1 LTPGERDAVT
11 GSPRPIPDP
20 LPDLPLR
27 ASLAACLD
35 AAVAMDRAGLVREWN
50 PVAERLFGWSRDEA
64 IGMMLSETILPPEF
78 REMHRIGLER
88 HVGTGASRVIGRLLE
103 VEAIDRAGRRF
114 PVELSIGTLE
124 AGGERF
130 FVGQLREI
138 SARRDAARRALE
150 SERRLALAIE
160 ATGAGYWDLA
170 LDAWGLADV
179 TNSIAGDM
187 VSTMLGEPPGSVP
200 ALPPPTL
207 VVIHPEDLAAVAHA
221 WNDHLEGR
229 AARYESEHRRRA
241 ADGSWRWVLDRGA
254 IVEAF
259 PDGRP
264 RRIAGTV
271 VDITERKRLQKAV
284 LDAQRLDAV
293 GLVASGFAHD
303 LNNLLMAADGHAS
316 LAMGAGSVPGGVR
329 ESIEAIR
336 LALEAARGITQNMV
350 AIGRPAAPGHAAGST
365 RVAEAVAEA
374 LRVLAPAFPRS
385 MAVVFVDR
393 LGGAATIGVEPVRFQ
408 QALMNLSLNARDAMG
423 GRGRIEITAER
434 AAGAAGEPLVR
445 IVVKDDGPGIPA
457 EHVPHLFEPFFTN
470 KPGGRGTGLGL
481 AVVRSIVAGAGGSVR
496 VETAHGLGTSF
507 ILDFPAVAEPAAE
520 AGAAAARGGASVAVV
535 EDHALLRPVLVEAL
549 ASAGH
554 SVTAFASGEE
564 LVAAMDAGL
573 RPQALVLDVNLPG
586 MDGFATRLA
595 ADATA
600 GGVIPTLFITG
611 NPDVSLPAAVAA
623 RSRLVRKPFEI
634 GSLPDTVASLL
645 G

>member
-1 LTPGERDAVT
+1 VNEPARTP
-11 GSPRPIPDP
+11 PDP
-20 LPDLPLR
+20 VPDLPLR
-27 ASLAACLD
+27 AALAACLD
-35 AAVAMDRAGLVREWN
+35 AAVAMDRAGAVREWN

-64 IGMMLSETILPPEF
+64 IGATLSETILPPEF

-88 HVGTGASRVIGRLLE
+88 YVETGASRVIGRLLE

-114 PVELSIGTLE
+114 PVELSIGTLDA
-124 AGGERF
+124 AGGRL
-130 FVGQLREI
+130 FVAQLREI
-138 SARRDAARRALE
+138 TARRDAARRALE

-179 TNSIAGDM
+179 ANSLAGDM

-271 VDITERKRLQKAV
+271 VDITERRKLQKAV

-316 LAMGAGSVPGGVR
+316 IALGSRSGTDGVR

-336 LALEAARGITQNMV
+336 LALDAARGITQNMV
-350 AIGRPAAPGHAAGST
+350 AIGRPAIPTAGDGST
-365 RVAEAVAEA
+365 PAAETVAEA
-374 LRVLAPAFPRS
+374 LRVLAPAFPQS
-385 MAVVFVDR
+385 MTVTFRDR
-393 LGGAATIGVEPVRFQ
+393 LGGRATIGVEPVRFQ
-408 QALMNLSLNARDAMG
+408 QALMNLALNARDAMG
-423 GRGRIEITAER
+423 GRGSIEISAER
-434 AAGAAGEPLVR
+434 VAGAAGEPLVR

-481 AVVRSIVAGAGGSVR
+481 AVVRSIVTGAGGGVR
-496 VETAHGLGTSF
+496 VETVRGAGTSF
-507 ILDFPAVAEPAAE
+507 ILDFPAVAEAAT
-520 AGAAAARGGASVAVV
+520 AASTASPGRAACVAVV

-554 SVTAFASGEE
+554 PVEAFASGEE
-564 LVAAMDAGL
+564 LVAAMQAGL

-586 MDGFATRLA
+586 MDGFATRVA
-595 ADATA
+595 ADGIA
-600 GGVIPTLFITG
+600 GAAIPALFITG
-611 NPDVSLPAAVAA
+611 NPDVSLPAGIPA
-623 RSRLVRKPFEI
+623 RSRLLRKPFEI
-634 GSLPDTVASLL
+634 GSLPEAIASLV